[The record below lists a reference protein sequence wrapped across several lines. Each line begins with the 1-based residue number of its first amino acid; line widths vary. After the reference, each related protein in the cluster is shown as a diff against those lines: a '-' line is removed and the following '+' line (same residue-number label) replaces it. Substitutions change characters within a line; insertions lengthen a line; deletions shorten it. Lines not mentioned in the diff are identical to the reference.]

1 MYSSDWSNG
10 IRIRYHIIDTRP
22 DTEFKVELEKGL
34 AVELERWGTFMIYST
49 LLSGGG
55 GAQVVG
61 AYTRPLTAQCKQIL
75 WDRLG
80 A

>member
-22 DTEFKVELEKGL
+22 DTEFKVELEM
-34 AVELERWGTFMIYST
+34 WGTFMIYST